1 MAILLALLTLV
12 VAVVVGIW
20 LFSADHLIIGLAVV
34 LGAIP
39 IAMGMWVYVNDRRG
53 M

>member
-20 LFSADHLIIGLAVV
+20 LFTADHLIIGLAVIF
-34 LGAIP
+34 GAIP
-39 IAMGMWVYVNDRRG
+39 IAIGMWIYVNDRRG